1 MYMIPITEQINPKS
15 DEIDTRSTIEICKIM
30 NSEDALVPAA
40 VNKSIPLIAPL
51 IDEVVTAFKK
61 KGRLVYIGAGTSGR
75 MGVLDASECPP
86 TFGVPDT
93 MVLGVIAGGDRALR
107 NAIERAEDNA
117 DSGVE
122 DLKNIDLK
130 PIDVVIGLT
139 ASGQAPYVIGA
150 LEYAQSIGSKTGSIA
165 CNYDAKVF
173 SVSDYGIFVDV
184 GPEIVTGSTR
194 LKSGTAEKLILNMI
208 TTTAMIKMG
217 FVYNNYM
224 VNLKPTNSKLELRGK
239 RLIKKIVGCSE
250 DRCEELWNLSGKNIP
265 VAVLIAEFG
274 VSSKKAEQILSQ
286 AGNNLHLALNMCK
299 SMNMRDSE
307 I

>member
-1 MYMIPITEQINPKS
+1 MIPITEQINPKS

-40 VNKSIPLIAPL
+40 VNKAIPLIAPL

>member
-1 MYMIPITEQINPKS
+1 MYMIPTTEQINPKS
-15 DEIDTRSTIEICKIM
+15 DEIDTRSTIEICTIM

-40 VNKSIPLIAPL
+40 VNKAIPSIAPL

-130 PIDVVIGLT
+130 PVDVVIGLT

-239 RLIKKIVGCSE
+239 RLIKKITGCSE

>member
-40 VNKSIPLIAPL
+40 VNKAIPLIAPL